1 MMLEKNR
8 KEALVQN
15 LKDAGCDS
23 NTTNK
28 FKDLLEQGKIEDI
41 YVLFKKYRES
51 LLNNIH
57 KKQKEIDILDYLV
70 LNLKNI
76 IK

>member
-1 MMLEKNR
+1 MLEKNK
-8 KEALVQN
+8 KEALIQN
-15 LKDAGCDS
+15 LKDAGCDLK
-23 NTTNK
+23 TTNR

-41 YVLFKKYRES
+41 YILLRNYRES

-70 LNLKNI
+70 LDLKNI
-76 IK
+76 KR